1 MSEQPQD
8 GTRSMDASQMQ
19 WSARGVLLPALAGL
33 WAAGLLAGVA
43 VPRGGS
49 GGWAGWALAVVL
61 VLAGVGLLSRLAG
74 KVEAWLDRQYDFI
87 AALEQG
93 DFSRRLEPAG
103 WAGVRPLAERCNAMA
118 RAQVRLLAAFAR
130 MAQELASVA
139 GETSH
144 NASSGDQGVRAQR
157 DVTVSSAATL
167 EELSVSLHMASDSA
181 ASAAA
186 VATETSRQAESGARS
201 VDRLAN
207 VLEGLVATVDEASQ
221 RAAGLELHSR
231 EIGAMAVL
239 IAEIAGQT
247 NLLALNAAIEAAR
260 AGEQGRGFAVVAD
273 EVRKLAERTAGA
285 TRDIEARIARIRA
298 DVTAMTEAMGAT
310 NAGAGASLVDARDAL
325 STLRR
330 VDEHTRHTQTL
341 VREIADA
348 SAEQSA
354 ASHRIAADIE
364 QVAQLADRN
373 EALTRDSRELAAYLE
388 QLAGQLAELLR
399 GYRCE

>member
-1 MSEQPQD
+1 MSEWTQD
-8 GTRSMDASQMQ
+8 GTRSMDAGPQ

-33 WAAGLLAGVA
+33 WVAGLLAGAA

-49 GGWAGWALAVVL
+49 GDWAGWALAG
-61 VLAGVGLLSRLAG
+61 VLALAGAGLLVRLAAR
-74 KVEAWLDRQYDFI
+74 VEAWLDRQYDFI
-87 AALEQG
+87 VALEQG

-103 WAGVRPLAERCNAMA
+103 WAGVQPLAERCNAMA

-167 EELSVSLHMASDSA
+167 EELSVSLQMASDSA

-186 VATETSRQAESGARS
+186 VATETSRQAECGAHS
-201 VDRLAN
+201 VDRLAG
-207 VLEGLVATVDEASQ
+207 VLQGLVGSVDEASG

-285 TRDIEARIARIRA
+285 TRDIEARIAQIRA
-298 DVTAMTEAMGAT
+298 DVTAMTDAMGAT
-310 NAGAGASLVDARDAL
+310 SARAGASLEDARAAL

-330 VDEHTRHTQTL
+330 VDEHTRRTQTL
-341 VREIADA
+341 VSEIADA
-348 SAEQSA
+348 SAEQST

-388 QLAGQLAELLR
+388 QLAGQLEGLLR